1 MLQQFKLKIWF
12 ILKIVNDIGKR
23 NPIDPADQAICVL
36 LPLWFV
42 GTVKVISQFRILKKP
57 MTSYLCALGSRIRL
71 VDIFLFTRGLHTQ
84 SYNCFARRTIRPNN
98 TGEDNSKL
106 VNCLLAFDNRI
117 RKRYFILCFFESK
130 LGKLKV

>member
-1 MLQQFKLKIWF
+1 MLQQLKQKIWF

-36 LPLWFV
+36 LPLWV
-42 GTVKVISQFRILKKP
+42 VSAVKVISQFRILKTP

-84 SYNCFARRTIRPNN
+84 SYNCFARRTIILNN
-98 TGEDNSKL
+98 TVEDNSKL
-106 VNCLLAFDNRI
+106 ANCYLAFDNRI
-117 RKRYFILCFFESK
+117 CKRHIILYFFRI
-130 LGKLKV
+130 

>member
-1 MLQQFKLKIWF
+1 MLQQLRQKKWV

-23 NPIDPADQAICVL
+23 NPIDPVNQSICVL

-42 GTVKVISQFRILKKP
+42 GTVKVISQFKILKKP

-71 VDIFLFTRGLHTQ
+71 VDIFLFTSGLHTQ
-84 SYNCFARRTIRPNN
+84 RYNCFTLRTIRPNN

-106 VNCLLAFDNRI
+106 VNCYLAFDNRV
-117 RKRYFILCFFESK
+117 RKRHFILCF
-130 LGKLKV
+130 LRI